1 MSATFPDHERPDSS
15 VIRTSIPQSDSQMEQ
30 ATHPKPRGPG
40 AGDARV
46 TAAHANVTDDG
57 TLGTSVRS
65 GQDTQKEPKEVNKR
79 SLDYVLRSGC
89 AGGLAGCAVSAI
101 FCTWVGSEKWE

>member
-15 VIRTSIPQSDSQMEQ
+15 VIRTSVPQSDSQMEQ
-30 ATHPKPRGPG
+30 ATHSKPRGPT

-46 TAAHANVTDDG
+46 TTEQANVA
-57 TLGTSVRS
+57 
-65 GQDTQKEPKEVNKR
+65 QDAQKGPKEVNKR

-101 FCTWVGSEKWE
+101 SSTWVGSEKWE